1 MNELNTEVNLGVGS
15 KQVSHLCFIKPIG
28 LFAGLARCKLL
39 ESTDSI
45 AAGGTAYDELTDH
58 HRHRQQEDEA

>member
-28 LFAGLARCKLL
+28 LFEVSLWKKDL
-39 ESTDSI
+39 EKKKKSMYFSS
-45 AAGGTAYDELTDH
+45 L
-58 HRHRQQEDEA
+58 RV

>member
-28 LFAGLARCKLL
+28 LFEVSL
-39 ESTDSI
+39 
-45 AAGGTAYDELTDH
+45 
-58 HRHRQQEDEA
+58 